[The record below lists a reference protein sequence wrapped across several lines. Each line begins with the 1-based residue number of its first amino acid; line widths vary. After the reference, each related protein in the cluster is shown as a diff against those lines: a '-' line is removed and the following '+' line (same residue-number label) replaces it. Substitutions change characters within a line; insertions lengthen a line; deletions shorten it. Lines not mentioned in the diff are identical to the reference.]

1 MSKSSN
7 KTAPASR
14 GKGKTVSKD
23 VKIDVHYLTRVE
35 GHGNIV
41 VDVKDGKLTKC
52 EFQVIESPRFFE
64 SMLVGRPIWEA
75 QHLTSRI
82 CGICACGHS
91 LASVKAG
98 EDALGIKPSDEVVM
112 LRKLLLNIET
122 LDSHILHIYIL
133 VAPDLLGVKSIVPL
147 IKTHRPIID
156 MALRMK
162 RMSDYGGEVLAGR
175 HIHPITYVIGG
186 LTQLPS
192 REGLEKLYRLMLE
205 SRKDG
210 EETLKI
216 LKTLKFPE
224 FERPTQYM
232 SLANND
238 EYAMYDGDLVVNGGR
253 TSKVRDYRK
262 LFMESV
268 VDYSKAKISKIDGKS
283 YAVGALARFNNN
295 HDKLH
300 PNAKAAAKELG
311 LKAPCH
317 NPYLNTAAQFVEW
330 VHCLEDSIS
339 ILKNI
344 LKNGLDEKK
353 IVVGSWPKRSEIGKA
368 VYKANTG
375 VACVEVPRGSLFH
388 EYTIDETAHISAANC
403 VIPTNQNMGN
413 LEDDMRKIVPE
424 LLVTKT
430 QEEITLALEM
440 LARSYDPCIS
450 CATHLLDVKFVNG
463 SAGNKGGQGKAK
475 CPARK

>member
-1 MSKSSN
+1 MTKSLN
-7 KTAPASR
+7 KIDSQN
-14 GKGKTVSKD
+14 

-41 VDVKDGKLTKC
+41 VDVKEGKLTKC

-64 SMLVGRPIWEA
+64 SMLVGRSIWEA

-82 CGICACGHS
+82 CGICACGHT
-91 LASVKAG
+91 LASIKAA

-112 LRKLLLNIET
+112 LRKLLLNTEM

-133 VAPDLLGVKSIVPL
+133 VAPDLLGVKSILPL
-147 IKTHRPIID
+147 IKTHRTVIE

-175 HIHPITYVIGG
+175 HIHPISYVIGG

-192 REGLEKLYRLMLE
+192 REGLEKLHSLMLE

-210 EETLKI
+210 EETVKI
-216 LKTLKFPE
+216 IKSLKFPS

-232 SLANND
+232 SLTCDD
-238 EYAMYDGDLVVNGGR
+238 EYAMYDGDLVVNGIK
-253 TSKVRDYRK
+253 SKVADYRK

-268 VDYSKAKISKIDGKS
+268 VDYSRAKISKINGKS
-283 YAVGALARFNNN
+283 YAVGSLARFNNN
-295 HDKLH
+295 FDKLH
-300 PNAKAAAKELG
+300 KKAKAVAKELG

-317 NPYLNTAAQFVEW
+317 NPYLNTAAQLVEW
-330 VHCLEDSIS
+330 VHCLEDSIT
-339 ILKNI
+339 ILEKI
-344 LKNGLDEKK
+344 LKNGLNEQK
-353 IVVGSWPKRSEIGKA
+353 VVVSSWPKRSEIGKIK
-368 VYKANTG
+368 YKPNTG
-375 VACVEVPRGSLFH
+375 VGCVEVPRGSLFH
-388 EYTIDETAHISAANC
+388 EYTIDDCAHITAANC

-424 LLVTKT
+424 LLGKKT
-430 QEEITLALEM
+430 QGEITLDLEM

-450 CATHLLDVKFVNG
+450 CATHLLDVSFV
-463 SAGNKGGQGKAK
+463 
-475 CPARK
+475 